1 MNATAREERSGWSV
15 VLGLLLV
22 MAVCHGI
29 ITSALPALDKV
40 LLAELGISRADLKL
54 RESIF
59 LLASGCSGLGIG
71 LLTQFIQPRTIVLSG
86 LGLLAATLAAYGHA
100 ATIGQIYALYVLL
113 GMCYA
118 SSHVVIVVLL
128 VRRCLAT
135 RQALAISVALS
146 GTSLGS
152 AIFPNIT
159 VLALGHFHWRTVLDL
174 LAVVPLVILPVAAM
188 LLPRTGMIGD
198 ARVAAGGLGGTAK
211 PAKVPAGARCLLLA
225 AIFGIFFSSTAI
237 LLNLFLH
244 LQDIGLSP
252 AGAAGG
258 LSLVFVT
265 GLVGKV
271 LVGVAA
277 ERWGVYRVWSIVQV
291 ILLVGALLLA
301 LSSPAVAIPGLLV
314 LGLGWAGCYVLT
326 QVVISEVFAGANLG
340 KIAGGFIVF
349 EAISSGSGVWSAA
362 ALFDTYGSYR
372 FAFELCCGLIAMSI
386 LATVLF
392 LRSIS
397 RHEAAQEAQASGI
410 IAAAR

>member
-1 MNATAREERSGWSV
+1 MSETAQDSRSGWFV

-29 ITSALPALDKV
+29 ITSALPTLDKV
-40 LLAELGISRADLKL
+40 LLSELGISRADLKL

-59 LLASGCSGLGIG
+59 LLASGCSGLAIG
-71 LLTQFIQPRTIVLSG
+71 LLTQKLQPRTIVLSG

-100 ATIGQIYALYVLL
+100 STIGQIYALYILL
-113 GMCYA
+113 GMSYA

-128 VRRCLAT
+128 VRQCLAT

-152 AIFPNIT
+152 AIFPNLT
-159 VLALGHFHWRTVLDL
+159 VFALERYDWRHVLNL
-174 LAVVPLVILPVAAM
+174 LAILPLLILPIAAL
-188 LLPRTGMIGD
+188 LLPRKG
-198 ARVAAGGLGGTAK
+198 AVNAQAALAAAK
-211 PAKVPAGARCLLLA
+211 AASATSKLPAYAIALLLA

-244 LQDIGLSP
+244 LQDIGLSQK
-252 AGAAGG
+252 AAAAG
-258 LSLVFVT
+258 LSAVFVV

-271 LVGVAA
+271 LVGAAA
-277 ERWGVYRVWSIVQV
+277 ERWGVYRVWSIQQV
-291 ILLVGALLLA
+291 ILLVGASILALAGPSVAIVGLLL
-301 LSSPAVAIPGLLV
+301 

-362 ALFDTYGSYR
+362 ALFDAYGSYR
-372 FAFELCCGLIAMSI
+372 FAFELCCGLLLMAIVATIA
-386 LATVLF
+386 F
-392 LRSIS
+392 
-397 RHEAAQEAQASGI
+397 RHIHAKHAD
-410 IAAAR
+410 AAAHA

>member
-1 MNATAREERSGWSV
+1 MSETVQGKRSGWFV
-15 VLGLLLV
+15 VVGLLLV

-29 ITSALPALDKV
+29 ITSALPTLDKV
-40 LLAELGISRADLKL
+40 LLGELGISRADLKL

-59 LLASGCSGLGIG
+59 LLASGCSGLAIG
-71 LLTQFIQPRTIVLSG
+71 LLTQRVQPRTIVLSG
-86 LGLLAATLAAYGHA
+86 LGLLAFTLAGYGHA
-100 ATIGQIYALYVLL
+100 NTIGQIYALYVLL

-128 VRRCLAT
+128 VRQCLAT

-152 AIFPNIT
+152 AIFPNLT
-159 VLALGHFHWRTVLDL
+159 VFALDRFDWRHVLNL
-174 LAVVPLVILPVAAM
+174 LAVLPLLILPIAAM
-188 LLPRTGMIGD
+188 LLPRDAASTGAAAAQAARAQGRAMKLPYYAIG
-198 ARVAAGGLGGTAK
+198 
-211 PAKVPAGARCLLLA
+211 LLLA

-252 AGAAGG
+252 AAAAGG
-258 LSLVFVT
+258 LSAVFVT

-271 LVGVAA
+271 LVGAAA
-277 ERWGVYRVWSIVQV
+277 ERWGVYPVWSIQQV
-291 ILLVGALLLA
+291 VLLSGAAILA
-301 LSSPAVAIPGLLV
+301 LGAPSVAMAGLVL

-362 ALFDTYGSYR
+362 ALFDAYGSYR
-372 FAFELCCGLIAMSI
+372 FAFELCCGLLTMAIVATLLFRRA
-386 LATVLF
+386 LARYDHAT
-392 LRSIS
+392 
-397 RHEAAQEAQASGI
+397 ADAQLPA
-410 IAAAR
+410 

>member
-1 MNATAREERSGWSV
+1 MSETTPGKRSGWFV
-15 VLGLLLV
+15 VVGLLLV

-29 ITSALPALDKV
+29 ITSALPTLDKV
-40 LLAELGISRADLKL
+40 LLGELGISRADLKL

-59 LLASGCSGLGIG
+59 LLASGCSGLVIG
-71 LLTQFIQPRTIVLSG
+71 LLTQRIQPRTIVLSG
-86 LGLLAATLAAYGHA
+86 LGLLAFTLAAYGHA
-100 ATIGQIYALYVLL
+100 STIGQIYALYVLL

-128 VRRCLAT
+128 VRQCLAT

-152 AIFPNIT
+152 AIFPNLT
-159 VLALGHFHWRTVLDL
+159 VFALDRFDWRHVLNL
-174 LAVVPLVILPVAAM
+174 LAVLPLLILPIAAM
-188 LLPRTGMIGD
+188 LLPRDAASTGAAAAQAARAQGRAMKLPPYAIG
-198 ARVAAGGLGGTAK
+198 
-211 PAKVPAGARCLLLA
+211 LLLA

-252 AGAAGG
+252 AAAAGG
-258 LSLVFVT
+258 LSAVFVT

-271 LVGVAA
+271 LVGAAA
-277 ERWGVYRVWSIVQV
+277 ERWGVYPVWSIQQV
-291 ILLVGALLLA
+291 VLLSGAAILA
-301 LSSPAVAIPGLLV
+301 LGAPSVAMAGLVL

-362 ALFDTYGSYR
+362 ALFDAYGSYR
-372 FAFELCCGLIAMSI
+372 FAFELCCCLLTMAIV
-386 LATVLF
+386 ATLLF
-392 LRSIS
+392 RRALTRY
-397 RHEAAQEAQASGI
+397 HH
-410 IAAAR
+410 AAADAQLPA